1 MQDIKAGKIDEDGMG
16 INNVESALARV
27 DIKLRDS
34 ATSFRDMSSV
44 LQELSNKWKDLNEIE
59 QANIAK
65 AIAGVRQQ
73 NLFRVLMDNMTNAIK
88 LQTEQYNSAGLATER
103 YQIYLKSVEAAQ
115 NKLKA
120 TTEGLWQDT
129 IQSGAVTGVLNF
141 GTAVVSLIRDI
152 GGLSTVLQIVV
163 PLLVAFRTQS
173 ILAGISTT
181 WSGLQPLITG
191 IQTMITSMKN
201 AIPVFGALTAAES
214 AALSATGIGA
224 IALAFAG
231 FVTWMNYLAT
241 ASQRAARTAEDLRG
255 VLEQTGSRMAEI
267 SAESSTLK
275 DSWAEFDA
283 LKKKI
288 SDLGDISKLSN
299 EEQEKFYSLQAE
311 IIKIVPQ
318 ANYYYDE
325 QGRKI
330 LENSV
335 NLKDLLSLKQQ
346 ELDLQREKLA
356 LDAGR
361 SADAEV
367 ENLKQINNQIDLLKA
382 KSKMAGDKSYV
393 TQGLGKIESK
403 EEYNRQIRERENELA
418 LAKVSL
424 VQAYRSMGAEARNA
438 FVEAMRA
445 KGRDD
450 IIDALFPANDSQ
462 KWADYGKAWA
472 KRLGVSENNSI
483 EIPVLPKLDE
493 QGFAGEAQKIKTSLN
508 DLSKY
513 IEKSTKGEDF
523 TTTELAALREMGLE
537 YQFLDGKVRIA
548 AYSVED
554 YTKSLLTHLEAN
566 YQLDASQKRIIQNLI
581 DMANANAQ
589 TEVSNYGVT
598 MSVENYTK
606 AIEEASQALWKQAQ
620 DSSAV
625 MQFMASNGIESLNQL
640 YNFMYQG
647 GPAVQQFFEKLAI
660 VTGTSVADIMKQF
673 MSQYSMFVNGIL
685 HFQPETPQFVPAI
698 KKAGGKTLEEIRID
712 REIKALENKKKALQD
727 QLDDFNKYIEA
738 QKLALKLQ
746 KEEADFQDRLAE
758 KNKSLAKLK
767 ADIALLSLD
776 NSQEAINKRLE
787 LEDQATKLEKEI
799 TKDKEDRKYDLQ
811 IQALEKVQKAFE
823 DRIKAQIAGIDNT
836 IEEYRTQ
843 AQTIRDAAN
852 GVNELTENTQRLG
865 FITQSTGALILEA
878 LTKQFNLTEKNK
890 SSLQQEINKWIEK
903 KGTIEQAY
911 AALLN
916 FAQLLSQLDEEKLEM
931 MHDAKTMSD
940 EDFYDKWGVNK
951 KGANYHSGGWV
962 GGLESNEE
970 FATLLKGEKVSTV
983 PEMSNFL
990 KKVLPRVVETSQ
1002 YIANT
1007 ASSSVVVH
1015 MPVTVSGNL
1024 DRSVLPDLKEFILG
1038 TFNDAMRQKGQMR
1051 GVGSFAI

>member
-1 MQDIKAGKIDEDGMG
+1 MKIGH
-16 INNVESALARV
+16 
-27 DIKLRDS
+27 K
-34 ATSFRDMSSV
+34 
-44 LQELSNKWKDLNEIE
+44 SNRL
-59 QANIAK
+59 
-65 AIAGVRQQ
+65 VRQQ

-129 IQSGAVTGVLNF
+129 IQSGAITGVLNF
-141 GTAVVSLIRDI
+141 GTAVVSLIRDL
-152 GGLSTVLQIVV
+152 GGFKTILEIVI
-163 PLLVAFRTQS
+163 PLLIAFRSQS
-173 ILAGISTT
+173 ILAGISTM
-181 WSGLQPLITG
+181 WQGIQPLITG
-191 IQTMITSMKN
+191 LQTIVSSIRA
-201 AIPVFGALTAAES
+201 AIPAFSALTAAES

-231 FVTWMNYLAT
+231 LVTYLNYLAT
-241 ASQRAARTAEDLRG
+241 AYERAGRAADEMRTKL
-255 VLEQTGSRMAEI
+255 
-267 SAESSTLK
+267 AESGDRVQEVRNQFDEVGDTWEK
-275 DSWAEFDA
+275 FDA

-288 SDLGDISKLSN
+288 ADLGSVTKLSSDDQK
-299 EEQEKFYSLQAE
+299 EFYDTQAKL
-311 IIKIVPQ
+311 IALVPQ
-318 ANYYYDE
+318 ANFYYDE

-330 LENSV
+330 LANSTA
-335 NLKDLLSLKQQ
+335 LETL
-346 ELDLQREKLA
+346 LDLKREELKLEQDKLA
-356 LDAGR
+356 LNAQK
-361 SADAEV
+361 SASAEA
-367 ENLKQINNQIDLLKA
+367 ENLYQLQQRIETRKRQAASLRGNEKA
-382 KSKMAGDKSYV
+382 LFSFEEGFVNKADIEKSIRELELTLQA
-393 TQGLGKIESK
+393 GKITIK
-403 EEYNRQIRERENELA
+403 
-418 LAKVSL
+418 
-424 VQAYRSMGAEARNA
+424 QAYQSMGEEARNA
-438 FVEAMRA
+438 FIQALIA
-445 KGRDD
+445 NGQQD
-450 IIDALFPANDSQ
+450 IIQILIPESKMSIAEINN
-462 KWADYGKAWA
+462 
-472 KRLGVSENNSI
+472 RLGVSEDKPL

-508 DLSKY
+508 DLAKY

-598 MSVENYTK
+598 MSVEHYEK

-625 MQFMASNGIESLNQL
+625 MQFMAANGIESLNQL

-685 HFQPETPQFVPAI
+685 HFQPETPQFVPEI

-843 AQTIRDAAN
+843 AQAIRDAAN
-852 GVNELTENTQRLG
+852 GVSELTENTQRLG

-951 KGANYHSGGWV
+951 KGANYHTGGWV

-1038 TFNDAMRQKGQMR
+1038 TVNDAMRQKGQMR